1 VCSPCALH
9 IHGLGRFGL
18 VPSLRGGL
26 GSGSGSGL
34 AYTLPLVIVKYSNLL
49 MYFLVVKV
57 KHMPS
62 GRLGGRRKEVGVGRL
77 V

>member
-1 VCSPCALH
+1 MCSPCALH

-26 GSGSGSGL
+26 GSGSGL

-49 MYFLVVKV
+49 MYFLVIKV

-62 GRLGGRRKEVGVGRL
+62 GRLGGRRKEVGVRRL